1 MTSQGRIDVAPADWE
16 RVVSGLQREGYTM
29 FDFITAVDRGA
40 TIEVVARV
48 VNPVTRDPVM
58 VWTSLPA
65 DAAEL
70 ATLSN
75 NYLGAVW
82 CEREAAEMFG
92 VVFIGLG
99 DSRPL
104 LLRAS
109 LGEPPMRKSSAL
121 VARAIRDWP
130 GAAQST
136 DDGRQGGNPSRRRQ
150 LPPGVPEDFLRD
162 EPLVSGTTGDER

>member
-16 RVVSGLQREGYTM
+16 QVVSGLQREGFVL

-40 TIEVVARV
+40 RLEVVARV
-48 VNPVTRDPVM
+48 INPATRVPVM
-58 VWTSLPA
+58 VWTTLPA

-70 ATLSN
+70 SSLSGI
-75 NYLGAVW
+75 YLGATW

-92 VVFIGLG
+92 VRFIGLG

-136 DDGRQGGNPSRRRQ
+136 DDGRQGANPSRRRQ
-150 LPPGVPEDFLRD
+150 LPPGVPEGFLRD
-162 EPLVSGTTGDER
+162 DPLASDSSGDDR

>member
-75 NYLGAVW
+75 TYLGAV
-82 CEREAAEMFG
+82 
-92 VVFIGLG
+92 
-99 DSRPL
+99 
-104 LLRAS
+104 
-109 LGEPPMRKSSAL
+109 
-121 VARAIRDWP
+121 
-130 GAAQST
+130 
-136 DDGRQGGNPSRRRQ
+136 
-150 LPPGVPEDFLRD
+150 
-162 EPLVSGTTGDER
+162 

>member
-75 NYLGAVW
+75 TYLGAVW

-92 VVFIGLG
+92 VLFIGLG
-99 DSRPL
+99 DARPL

-109 LGEPPMRKSSAL
+109 LGEPPMRKSSVL

-150 LPPGVPEDFLRD
+150 LPPGVPEGFLRED
-162 EPLVSGTTGDER
+162 PPVFGASGDER

>member
-1 MTSQGRIDVAPADWE
+1 MTSQGRIDVAPADWDQ
-16 RVVSGLQREGYTM
+16 VVSGLQREGFIL

-40 TIEVVARV
+40 TVEVVARV
-48 VNPVTRDPVM
+48 VNPVTRVPAM
-58 VWTSLPA
+58 VWTTLPA
-65 DAAEL
+65 DAAEI
-70 ATLSN
+70 ASLSGI
-75 NYLGAVW
+75 YLGAAW

-92 VVFIGLG
+92 VRFIGLV
-99 DSRPL
+99 DARPL

-121 VARAIRDWP
+121 VARAVRDWP
-130 GAAQST
+130 GAALST

-162 EPLVSGTTGDER
+162 EPPVSRALGDER

>member
-16 RVVSGLQREGYTM
+16 QVVSGWHREGFVL

-40 TIEVVARV
+40 TLEVVARV
-48 VNPVTRDPVM
+48 VNPATRVPAM
-58 VWTSLPA
+58 VWTTLPA

-70 ATLSN
+70 ASLSGI
-75 NYLGAVW
+75 YLGAAW

-92 VVFIGLG
+92 VRFIGLG
-99 DSRPL
+99 DARPL

-109 LGEPPMRKSSAL
+109 LGEPPMRKSMAL
-121 VARAIRDWP
+121 VARALRDWP

-162 EPLVSGTTGDER
+162 DELVSGTSGDDR

>member
-1 MTSQGRIDVAPADWE
+1 MTSQGRLDVAPADWAQ
-16 RVVSGLQREGYTM
+16 VVSGLQGGGFVL

-48 VNPVTRDPVM
+48 VNPETRVPAM
-58 VWTSLPA
+58 VWTTLPA
-65 DAAEL
+65 DEAEL
-70 ATLSN
+70 ASLSGI
-75 NYLGAVW
+75 YLGASW

-92 VVFIGLG
+92 VRFIGLG
-99 DSRPL
+99 DARPL

-109 LGEPPMRKSSAL
+109 LGEPPLRKSSAL

-130 GAAQST
+130 GAAGST

-162 EPLVSGTTGDER
+162 GPQVSRARGDEQ